1 MLRNDQV
8 PAFDNQEKYA
18 RAAFTTLRIA
28 ALASFVT
35 ILYYLGLA
43 KFQNEPRFLILAG
56 ITLAFFLCAL
66 GSFLLARSGR
76 WQSGSWALIISADI
90 TFIVPPLIFKNSGI
104 LFAPA
109 IIAMVA
115 LFALQVLPQREA
127 RLKAIFSA
135 VLSGIAIVLT
145 DQFFPLPR
153 PAMPLAM
160 ALGIGSVIALVG
172 IAFFTYYLRNFYSI
186 PLRARL
192 VAAFLFVTLLSTAIL
207 GIINL
212 RALQTNLTQRAEDQL
227 QTTAAQSAAEVDN
240 FIQTNLDIL
249 RIEAQNPD
257 LPEFLSHPSPDL
269 RQKLKTLLVTLS
281 RRDQVNI
288 ISYSLFDSNGINLID
303 SRGEEEA
310 QSIADRP
317 YFQRVL
323 QTGLPVISEI
333 YYQDHVFYF
342 AAPVRDNERQIIG
355 VLRIEYD
362 AAVLQQIIVKYN
374 DLNGTGS
381 FAILL
386 DENRFILANGRH
398 PEVIFQSL
406 VALEEQRLTLL
417 QRNGQLPAGRP
428 EQFSAG
434 LIELEKGLQS
444 GATIFTLQRNS
455 PEEIANVDSATE
467 TVAVARLNTQP
478 WQIAY
483 SLEQDVLLAPVRRQV
498 RTTALLTFLV
508 GILAAVVAVGLS
520 QALPAPILRLSEAA
534 RRVEAGDL
542 QARAEIASS
551 DEIGALAHA
560 FNSMTDRLRD
570 LIGSLEQ
577 RVAER
582 TSELEKVASQL
593 QYRAEQLQVLSEIGR
608 AISRETQLETLFQ
621 LATRIIHENFDFYH
635 VGIFLV
641 DPPSKSVVLQAASS
655 EGGQRMLAR
664 QHRLPLGTGI
674 VGYAAEQGQAR
685 IAFDVGEDSVFFNN
699 PDLPETRS
707 EMALPLKIGAQIIG
721 VLDVQSKQPEAFS
734 SEDIEI
740 LSILAD
746 QLAIA
751 IKNARLFEE
760 NQRTIET
767 VQRAYG
773 EVSQKAW
780 QQWLNE
786 NRARGYFISNVT
798 PIWPVTDKPNDPE
811 FYQALQKKTFIHH
824 PDKGSLF
831 IPIIVRGQSIGS
843 LKLVKQTGQPW
854 SQDEIELATAIT
866 DQLSSAIENAR
877 LFEETTIRAE
887 RERLVSEITTS
898 IRSTTSSEK
907 MLQIAMGALKRVFEH
922 AEITIKP
929 YDPSKAPS
937 AGEASPQESSQ

>member
-18 RAAFTTLRIA
+18 RGAVTTLRIA
-28 ALASFVT
+28 LLACIVAV
-35 ILYYLGLA
+35 IYYLGLA

-56 ITLAFFLCAL
+56 ATFALLLGALRGFFL
-66 GSFLLARSGR
+66 ARGGR

-90 TFIVPPLIFKNSGI
+90 IFLVPSLIFKNSGI

-109 IIAMVA
+109 IIALISLVA
-115 LFALQVLPQREA
+115 LQSQPQREA

-135 VLSGIAIVLT
+135 VISGIVIVLV

-172 IAFFTYYLRNFYSI
+172 IAFFTYYIRNFYALS
-186 PLRARL
+186 LRARL

-257 LPEFLSHPSPDL
+257 LAEFLVRPSPDL
-269 RQKLKTLLVTLS
+269 RQELKTLLVTLS

-303 SRGEEEA
+303 SRGEEEG

-323 QTGLPVISEI
+323 QTGLPVISGI

-342 AAPVRDNERQIIG
+342 AAPVRDSARQIIG
-355 VLRIEYD
+355 VLRVKYN

-406 VALEEQRLTLL
+406 VPLEEQRLTLL
-417 QRNGQLPAGRP
+417 QRNSQLPAGSS

-444 GATIFTLQRNS
+444 GATLFTVQES
-455 PEEIANVDSATE
+455 SSQKDEKAEEALDVL
-467 TVAVARLNTQP
+467 AVAPLNAQP
-478 WQIAY
+478 WLITY
-483 SLEQDVLLAPVRRQV
+483 SLEQETLLAPVRQQV

-520 QALPAPILRLSEAA
+520 QTLTAPILRLSEAA

-551 DEIGALAHA
+551 DEIGALAQV
-560 FNSMTDRLRD
+560 FNSMTARLSD

-582 TSELEKVASQL
+582 TADLENRNKELDSANLRIRRRAAQFEAMAEVTQSIVSIRDLGELLPHITTVISEKF
-593 QYRAEQLQVLSEIGR
+593 G
-608 AISRETQLETLFQ
+608 
-621 LATRIIHENFDFYH
+621 FYH
-635 VGIFLV
+635 VGIFLL
-641 DPPSKSVVLQAASS
+641 DESGEFAVLSAANS
-655 EGGQRMLAR
+655 EGGKKMLAR
-664 QHRLPLGTGI
+664 RHRLRVGEQGI
-674 VGYAAEQGQAR
+674 VGYVTATGQPR
-685 IAFDVGEDSVFFNN
+685 IAMDVGTDAVFFDN
-699 PDLPETRS
+699 PDLPATHS
-707 EMALPLKIGAQIIG
+707 EMALPLRSENRILGA
-721 VLDVQSKQPEAFS
+721 VDVQSTEIGAFTE
-734 SEDIEI
+734 EDVQA
-740 LSILAD
+740 LGLLAN
-746 QLAIA
+746 QVGIA
-751 IKNARLFEE
+751 IQNARLFDETRRALSEAEAASRQLMREAWKQFTETRQTIGYRYTLAGTVPLDTPLDFPE
-760 NQRTIET
+760 NGDKKE
-767 VQRAYG
+767 VQ
-773 EVSQKAW
+773 
-780 QQWLNE
+780 
-786 NRARGYFISNVT
+786 
-798 PIWPVTDKPNDPE
+798 TDKTIFPIKLRGE
-811 FYQALQKKTFIHH
+811 TIGALVVQ
-824 PDKGSLF
+824 PPPG
-831 IPIIVRGQSIGS
+831 
-843 LKLVKQTGQPW
+843 VKWTQ
-854 SQDEIELATAIT
+854 
-866 DQLSSAIENAR
+866 DQLDLIKAAAERVALSAENAR
-877 LFEETTIRAE
+877 LFEETTRRAQ
-887 RERLVSEITTS
+887 RERLVSEITTK
-898 IRSTTSSEK
+898 IRSNTDPEEMIRTAVEE
-907 MLQIAMGALKRVFEH
+907 LRRALRATRV
-922 AEITIKP
+922 EIL
-929 YDPSKAPS
+929 
-937 AGEASPQESSQ
+937 PQNPALPTDK